1 MTNPAYSDLINVT
14 FQLGICQNVDS
25 PSSGCTGPSPIFMIR
40 QDNKKCFSLGSLD
53 VATFEQ
59 NPFQDGLYLDYYN
72 GDMVD
77 HITRYEAR
85 IYFVCN
91 SSTTFAGPDF
101 EHLKDSNQAH
111 FHISTKYAC

>member
-59 NPFQDGLYLDYYN
+59 NPFQDGKYNESKLYTHVCLY
-72 GDMVD
+72 
-77 HITRYEAR
+77 HILLHE
-85 IYFVCN
+85 
-91 SSTTFAGPDF
+91 
-101 EHLKDSNQAH
+101 
-111 FHISTKYAC
+111 